1 MTPKKID
8 PFPERLL
15 IAIRR
20 RKILQQDLA
29 NEIGVAPRTISKYIH
44 GHVIPPIETLRKM
57 ADALEVSVD
66 WLLGRTDD
74 SAGLY
79 AEGVRDDFVPQVK
92 ILYRA
97 LRNGDE
103 PSSKTLMMLAES
115 IIKEREE
122 AEKKLLDQ
130 RRKEGGHGPSDG
142 ET

>member
-1 MTPKKID
+1 MTPQKID

-44 GHVIPPIETLRKM
+44 GHVVPPIDTLRKM

-79 AEGVRDDFVPQVK
+79 VEGVQDEYVPKMK

-97 LRNGDE
+97 LKNGDE
-103 PSSKTLMMLAES
+103 PSSKTLMILGES
-115 IIKEREE
+115 IVKGRDE

-130 RRKEGGHGPSDG
+130 RRKEGGHGSSDG